1 MIVLMQVQTDYEL
14 IEEKY
19 DQLLNYFNEKSPETN
34 IYLCSL
40 CPRVDTLVSDINEII
55 KEYVMIIRVLKL
67 MCIMRFN
74 KRGQL
79 KIHFYQPRDTIH
91 LSTSGT
97 KEITQCYQRPY
108 RYSPR

>member
-14 IEEKY
+14 TEEEY

-55 KEYVMIIRVLKL
+55 KDNVMITRVLTL
-67 MCIMRFN
+67 MCMKRF
-74 KRGQL
+74 
-79 KIHFYQPRDTIH
+79 
-91 LSTSGT
+91 
-97 KEITQCYQRPY
+97 
-108 RYSPR
+108 